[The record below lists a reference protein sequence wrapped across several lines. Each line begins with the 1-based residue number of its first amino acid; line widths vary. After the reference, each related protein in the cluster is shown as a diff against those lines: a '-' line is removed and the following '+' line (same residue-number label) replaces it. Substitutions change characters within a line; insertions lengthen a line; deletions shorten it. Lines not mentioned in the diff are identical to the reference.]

1 MSATMTTPDLLKG
14 MVAVSKDSKVKP
26 LGYIVWSSVPMEDV
40 SLSRV
45 VRRWAMA
52 GLDPQPL
59 PRDPRAVD
67 AFKRAVRDEEKAG
80 TYVDQDTGTRVETDV
95 RLVLENGEDVIYQVT
110 RVERDTKDE
119 RVLYSGAVK
128 VWFSKASETVGF
140 KPMEGQSRKDV
151 LAIMDSIQTRIDA
164 NAKRITGAK
173 VREMVR
179 DYITNVHDEGRVDE
193 KTGKTYGQQ
202 VGLSGT
208 GIGGPRQS
216 IYFVLERHRK
226 TLNALAEFL
235 NGLYKPEGRAFLY
248 YAPMADGASEQ
259 ELIRRQFMG
268 GIMAEL
274 EEEIAVVADL
284 LKPVNPHDTSG
295 ETRKRGV
302 REDVIK
308 YHYSKLDQLK
318 RKLAEYEGALKGEFS
333 NVETHMEVLNR
344 QLRKLLGV

>member
-1 MSATMTTPDLLKG
+1 MTTPDVLKG

-45 VRRWAMA
+45 IRRWGMA

-80 TYVDQDTGTRVETDV
+80 TYVDDKTGTKVETDI
-95 RLVLENGEDVIYQVT
+95 RLVLENNEDVIYQVT
-110 RVERDTKDE
+110 RVERDTSDE

-140 KPMEGQSRKDV
+140 KALEGANRPTV
-151 LAIMDSIQTRIDA
+151 VAIMDSIQTRVDQ

-179 DYITNVHDEGRVDE
+179 DYIVNVHDEGRVDE
-193 KTGKTYGQQ
+193 KTGKTYGNQ

-208 GIGGPRQS
+208 PIGGPRQS
-216 IYFVLERHRK
+216 IYFVLERHRR
-226 TLNALAEFL
+226 TLDALAEFL
-235 NGLYKPEGRAFLY
+235 NSLYKPEGRAFLY
-248 YAPMADGASEQ
+248 YAPMADGASER
-259 ELIRRQFMG
+259 ELIRRSFMTT
-268 GIMAEL
+268 IMEEL
-274 EEEIAVVADL
+274 EEEIATVADL
-284 LKPVNPHDTSG
+284 LRPVNPNDTSG
-295 ETRKRGV
+295 DARKRGV
-302 REDVIK
+302 REDVMK
-308 YHYSKLDQLK
+308 HHYGKLDQLK
-318 RKLAEYEGALKGEFS
+318 RKLGEYQGALKSEVGD
-333 NVETHMEVLNR
+333 VETRMEVLNR